1 VKAKAKPEPP
11 PTMAQPERPPS
22 SERNRVAI
30 RIEGITYLIWE
41 EQAEAFKA
49 RLASQS
55 KRDARAE
62 LY

>member
-1 VKAKAKPEPP
+1 MKAKAKAEPP

-30 RIEGITYLIWE
+30 RIEGITYLIWA
-41 EQAEAFKA
+41 EQVEAFKA

-55 KRDARAE
+55 
-62 LY
+62 